1 MPALLAGLPQ
11 LEGLAE
17 MGFESTLAV
26 VGRGFAIDLGAR
38 HLAESRP
45 VGARGDGCDGAI
57 EAGAMLVE
65 GCVIPLSPVG
75 VGLLNQTVQTKV
87 FDVNNKYR
95 IFLTRMT

>member
-1 MPALLAGLPQ
+1 
-11 LEGLAE
+11 
-17 MGFESTLAV
+17 MGFESTLSV

-65 GCVIPLSPVG
+65 EGASFRCLLSVLG
-75 VGLLNQTVQTKV
+75 S
-87 FDVNNKYR
+87 
-95 IFLTRMT
+95 